1 MAITYFVLASAGI
14 VLVLVCC
21 AFNIGFRYAKVVR
34 LTSPNLNYFILIGAL
49 LLYSGMYSTVVMT
62 TTGIIRTI
70 QCHFQTWLV
79 FLGYAFVLGTVIAKL
94 WRVYHIFH
102 DPTAVKKPLHDW
114 HLIILVLALSGVQA
128 CLLFLGSIVPSLQPN
143 IHLVQ
148 NAENPVLIK
157 DSQYG
162 LTVHYYIPTCFQKD
176 TPSYYWRIL
185 LMTYT
190 AFLQCLGIILAFQ
203 TRKVKISALND
214 SKYVAAI
221 IYISSITLLT
231 LLFTH
236 FGFYEY
242 INISYGTL
250 NGVIFVNT
258 TAYLGLMFCPKMINL
273 YKDPG
278 GKKIFGKS
286 FSSVKDLSDKK
297 QVKVVNTTTNVM
309 ESFKV
314 MEPLTP

>member
-1 MAITYFVLASAGI
+1 MYNVKHLYIS
-14 VLVLVCC
+14 C
-21 AFNIGFRYAKVVR
+21 AFLLHFNKQLV
-34 LTSPNLNYFILIGAL
+34 NYREP
-49 LLYSGMYSTVVMT
+49 ST
-62 TTGIIRTI
+62 
-70 QCHFQTWLV
+70 
-79 FLGYAFVLGTVIAKL
+79 LGYVVYSIAIVIIN
-94 WRVYHIFH
+94 YPF
-102 DPTAVKKPLHDW
+102 
-114 HLIILVLALSGVQA
+114 SQ
-128 CLLFLGSIVPSLQPN
+128 LQ
-143 IHLVQ
+143 
-148 NAENPVLIK
+148 

-258 TAYLGLMFCPKMINL
+258 TVYLGLMFCPKVSTNLFNKFCFICFYLQMINL

-278 GKKIFGKS
+278 GKKIFEKS

-314 MEPLTP
+314 MEPPDTIGGYFTFTACITVDAYPSCFTI